1 MKKGWYLGIDFGTS
15 NTYIVGYYYMGNGNG
30 GKFYATELMPED
42 LLDGDK
48 GIPTVIAAEKILG
61 NDLKEN
67 NSDNLF
73 YVGKQAL
80 RHPMLPI
87 VRDQLKSNARLFDP
101 HSEIGSATEEIDLG
115 TGECQYKLSVEEALV
130 KFFAFIFD
138 EKRRNEKAGKQRGLE
153 AEITKDTIQSIVI
166 GCPNTDDNN
175 KTQSAIDNNG
185 RIVLYGTLLVDVLAK
200 CFEAGKILEL
210 NQNNSKSMEVREW
223 KKVQVVP
230 ESELA
235 GITYLYSCQKADD
248 VVLVV
253 DSGGGTTDF
262 ALLYWKEENGRY
274 TLHSQC
280 IGGECNYAGS
290 SIDESIQQSIQRIG
304 NYPTKVACMRAK
316 EDLFKDTED
325 EYKSKSE
332 KDLRGEKSSV
342 SGIQGLQIGYDANV
356 AERMYL
362 TDEKNPSLKEPINE
376 TKVYNS
382 IIEQLKSGLDQIK
395 AEGNGINWEI
405 NSTKNSSGR
414 KKRITLKHK
423 INKVFF
429 MGGTSY
435 IAPFREEIMA
445 FVKGYNESKK
455 EEIFDEDLKAL
466 TTFDNGIR
474 IHLDGEQ
481 EVGINCFN
489 AVALGACIKAL
500 GKELVSFPKVEFVWE
515 SEKAHDRWIE
525 IYSPEKRKLA
535 VLSQEIQFKSIKMRK
550 EREIKYVRNKKNIAF
565 CVRANNDPEKE
576 KKIIVPCSELNPQEQ
591 NPLIIQFSLSEEYDL
606 ICTVRYKGAKGLKP
620 IHYETINLI
629 GGDLYEK

>member
-101 HSEIGSATEEIDLG
+101 HSEIGSAIEEIDLG

-138 EKRRNEKAGKQRGLE
+138 EKRRNEKAGKQRELE

-175 KTQSAIDNNG
+175 KTQSTIDNNG

-200 CFEAGKILEL
+200 CFEAGEILEL

-316 EDLFKDTED
+316 EDLFKGTED

-342 SGIQGLQIGYDANV
+342 SGIQGLQIGYDTNV
-356 AERMYL
+356 AEGMYL
-362 TDEKNPSLKEPINE
+362 TDEKNPRLKGPIRE

-382 IIEQLKSGLDQIK
+382 IIGQLKSGLDQIK
-395 AEGNGINWEI
+395 ADENGIRWEI

-414 KKRITLKHK
+414 QKYITLKHK

-445 FVKGYNESKK
+445 FVKGYNESQKK
-455 EEIFDEDLKAL
+455 EIFDEDLKAL
-466 TTFDNGIR
+466 TTFDNNIR
-474 IHLDGEQ
+474 IRLDNEQ
-481 EVGINCFN
+481 EVGVNCFN

-500 GKELVSFPKVEFVWE
+500 GEELVSFPKIEFRWRGGREWE
-515 SEKAHDRWIE
+515 I
-525 IYSPEKRKLA
+525 IYDPDKQGVLA
-535 VLSQEIQFKSIKMRK
+535 VLLGTVHFEAMYLPKDEIAKRIDAWTFIEFDIRVNGKEGIYNFTYEDISWDVIINIKGDFIINFSLNTN
-550 EREIKYVRNKKNIAF
+550 REICCSVWDGNVSETKIGYEELIL
-565 CVRANNDPEKE
+565 EKTL
-576 KKIIVPCSELNPQEQ
+576 V
-591 NPLIIQFSLSEEYDL
+591 
-606 ICTVRYKGAKGLKP
+606 
-620 IHYETINLI
+620 
-629 GGDLYEK
+629 